1 MISVKPHNDG
11 YIVKIDAP
19 DEDLLFE
26 FIALLMHISSDD
38 DYDRIFTKALKL
50 LRNGQVIVASTVI
63 KDDEEDEEVLRS

>member
-26 FIALLMHISSDD
+26 FVALLMHISSDD
-38 DYDRIFTKALKL
+38 DYDRVFTKALKL
-50 LRNGQVIVASTVI
+50 LRDGQVTAAYTVI
-63 KDDEEDEEVLRS
+63 NDDEDDEEVLRS